1 MWSHCTLKT
10 MTKKD
15 RQISEKS
22 EFMRY
27 KTIEFKLHAND
38 PIEKILTWFLWG
50 LNIPSFPNRKVLL
63 IYLFIHF
70 FLSKVYAS

>member
-27 KTIEFKLHAND
+27 KTIESKFHAN
-38 PIEKILTWFLWG
+38 EMRE
-50 LNIPSFPNRKVLL
+50 NIDL
-63 IYLFIHF
+63 ISVELDYPEF
-70 FLSKVYAS
+70 S